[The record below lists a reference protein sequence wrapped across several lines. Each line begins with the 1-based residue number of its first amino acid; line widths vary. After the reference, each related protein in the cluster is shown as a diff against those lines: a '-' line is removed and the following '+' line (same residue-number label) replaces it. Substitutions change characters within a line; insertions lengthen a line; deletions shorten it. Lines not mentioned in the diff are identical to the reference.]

1 MCASTSVDDRQSRAG
16 RRSNSNSI
24 RQHQIKSQTG
34 HRAQS
39 RVIDRARG
47 AAAPRSRARRDASIA
62 VRVARART
70 FFVDISAS
78 RRRVR
83 PRARHTMT
91 PARAPPS
98 PFGDAV
104 SEVYERCAQL
114 REVVRASAPSV
125 DELTSALDA
134 VERSSRAL
142 TGASAAKIS
151 REALDAVRDAVQG
164 AMELGERAVWDLQLG
179 SASDAKE
186 TKAREALRELD
197 QWAEAAEENRRERR
211 TMGKLGKRPANG
223 VVELSS
229 RRVGA
234 MAEAEVEAETRNR
247 LALAEL
253 ERRFP
258 QPRRGGTAANGD
270 DERREVGKKRREE
283 VLLQIDSTLASMAEE
298 AAEVG
303 ANVGVQTQSK
313 FLRVGIG
320 IAICLTFF
328 AIMLIEYLVEE
339 STTSNDLVV
348 TQLAMPAS
356 PNGA

>member
-1 MCASTSVDDRQSRAG
+1 M
-16 RRSNSNSI
+16 
-24 RQHQIKSQTG
+24 
-34 HRAQS
+34 
-39 RVIDRARG
+39 
-47 AAAPRSRARRDASIA
+47 
-62 VRVARART
+62 
-70 FFVDISAS
+70 
-78 RRRVR
+78 
-83 PRARHTMT
+83 
-91 PARAPPS
+91 
-98 PFGDAV
+98 
-104 SEVYERCAQL
+104 
-114 REVVRASAPSV
+114 
-125 DELTSALDA
+125 
-134 VERSSRAL
+134 
-142 TGASAAKIS
+142 
-151 REALDAVRDAVQG
+151 
-164 AMELGERAVWDLQLG
+164 GERAVWDLQLG

-258 QPRRGGTAANGD
+258 QPKRGGAAAGNGD

-283 VLLQIDSTLASMAEE
+283 VLLQIDSALASMAEE

-303 ANVGVQTQSK
+303 ANVGVQPQSK
-313 FLRVGIG
+313 FLRVGVG

>member
-1 MCASTSVDDRQSRAG
+1 
-16 RRSNSNSI
+16 
-24 RQHQIKSQTG
+24 
-34 HRAQS
+34 
-39 RVIDRARG
+39 
-47 AAAPRSRARRDASIA
+47 
-62 VRVARART
+62 
-70 FFVDISAS
+70 
-78 RRRVR
+78 
-83 PRARHTMT
+83 MT

-98 PFGDAV
+98 PFGAAG
-104 SEVYERCAQL
+104 SEVYERCAAL
-114 REVVRASAPSV
+114 REAVRARASSV

-142 TGASAAKIS
+142 AGASAAKIS

-197 QWAEAAEENRRERR
+197 AWAEAAEENRRERR
-211 TMGKLGKRPANG
+211 TMGRLGKQPGMG
-223 VVELSS
+223 VVEVSS

-234 MAEAEVEAETRNR
+234 MAEVEAEAETRNR

-258 QPRRGGTAANGD
+258 QPKRGGAAAGNGD

-283 VLLQIDSTLASMAEE
+283 VLLQIDSALASMAEE

-303 ANVGVQTQSK
+303 ANVGVQPQSK
-313 FLRVGIG
+313 FLRVGVG

-339 STTSNDLVV
+339 STTSDDLVV
-348 TQLAMPAS
+348 TRLAMPAS

>member
-1 MCASTSVDDRQSRAG
+1 
-16 RRSNSNSI
+16 
-24 RQHQIKSQTG
+24 
-34 HRAQS
+34 
-39 RVIDRARG
+39 
-47 AAAPRSRARRDASIA
+47 
-62 VRVARART
+62 
-70 FFVDISAS
+70 
-78 RRRVR
+78 
-83 PRARHTMT
+83 MT

-142 TGASAAKIS
+142 TGGASAAKIS